1 MIQDSIL
8 SGFNSDPSIDLDA
21 SILSDYHGDHWG
33 FTGTFVGLVCQDL
46 TVGSCLLSSIT
57 SKCDRRTERNF

>member
-8 SGFNSDPSIDLDA
+8 SGLNSDPSIDLDA

-46 TVGSCLLSSIT
+46 TDRQLSAEF
-57 SKCDRRTERNF
+57 DYLEVR